1 MLEAE
6 TKTISF
12 FVCITYYIIMYRENT
27 DLLVRGNV
35 LWLAVIFTSRTAL
48 LPNSGELCTDG
59 TVGFSKR
66 KHGSDMVLGKAPS
79 ELPQTFHCSRNIKVK
94 HEME

>member
-1 MLEAE
+1 
-6 TKTISF
+6 
-12 FVCITYYIIMYRENT
+12 MYRENT

-35 LWLAVIFTSRTAL
+35 LWLSVIFTSRTAL
-48 LPNSGELCTDG
+48 LPNSGELRTDG

-66 KHGSDMVLGKAPS
+66 KHRSDMVLGKAPS